1 MNEPR
6 ITETPPL
13 NRWRLLIFYA
23 AMALVFGFYTLR
35 LFNLQ
40 IVDGDLYRQQAE
52 DNRTSEINLQT
63 QRGIIYDRNGTVL
76 ARNAPSY
83 NVVIV
88 PADLPGNP
96 TMVIES
102 YRELFGVAM
111 SPEIGAVSE
120 VYRQLSQLLQIPVT
134 NPNAYDED
142 GLLRDE
148 VAKVFK
154 PCANDLGIT
163 EIVLIGDTNAPYS
176 PVQIA
181 CNIDS
186 SLAMLIR
193 ERSVDLPGVGIEVRP
208 IREYPTGYT
217 TAEVVGFLGPIPA
230 SLEQEYRELGFIPN
244 RDKVGY
250 AGVEATLDEIL
261 RGQNGERVVEVDSS
275 GQVLGDLEPP
285 LLPVPGQNVR
295 LTIDTRLQAAAK
307 EALNGEMRGWNQW
320 LNETRYTN
328 GVVIAM
334 NPKTGEILALVSE
347 PTFENNRMARLIPGD
362 YYQQLQLDPN
372 RPLFNHAIS
381 AEHPP
386 GSVFKMAAALGIL
399 NEGVV
404 TPEYQVDDPGKIV
417 IEQKFQPNDPRP
429 LAQEFVCYLYKSTGG
444 GHGMVDYLTGVA
456 QSCDVYFYKVTG
468 GYQDEVPEGLGI
480 WRLGEYAR
488 ALGYGQ
494 ELGIELPGEATGL
507 IPDPNWKRLSQG
519 ENWATGDTY
528 IAAIGQG
535 YVLSTPLQVLVSVA
549 TIANDGKL
557 MKPTLVKE
565 VLDSEGNV
573 IRPFQPVQLRD
584 ITSDPVIH
592 VYDENFITTGEMKVV
607 EPWVIEKA
615 QEAMRLVVS
624 GGTAEKVFANI
635 DAQIPTAGKTG
646 TAEYCDNV
654 AQSKDLCKPGRW
666 PAHAWYVGYA
676 PYNDP
681 EIVVVAFVYNGT
693 EGAILAAPVVRKVM
707 EAYFAFKEFDA
718 AAGAAQP

>member
-6 ITETPPL
+6 ITNTPPL
-13 NRWRLLIFYA
+13 EQWRLVVFYL
-23 AMALVFGFYTLR
+23 AMAVVFGFYTLR

-40 IVDGDLYRQQAE
+40 IVDGELYRMQAE
-52 DNRTSEINLQT
+52 DNRTSVINLQT

-83 NVVIV
+83 NVVV
-88 PADLPGNP
+88 TPADLPGNP
-96 TMVIES
+96 TMVIDS

-120 VYRQLSQLLQIPVT
+120 VYRQLSLLLGIPVT

-154 PCANDLGIT
+154 PCDNDLGIT
-163 EIVLIGDTNAPYS
+163 EIVLIGDTNAPYA

-181 CNIDS
+181 CNIDAK
-186 SLAMLIR
+186 LAMLIR
-193 ERSVDLPGVGIEVRP
+193 ERSVDLPGVGIEIRP

-217 TAEVVGFLGPIPA
+217 TAEVIGFLGPVPA
-230 SLEQEYRELGFIPN
+230 SLEKEYRDLGFVPN

-250 AGVEATLDEIL
+250 AGVEATLDELL
-261 RGQNGERVVEVDSS
+261 RGTNGQRVVEVDSS
-275 GQVLGDLEPP
+275 GQVMGDLEPP
-285 LLPVPGQNVR
+285 VLPVPGQNVR

-307 EALNGEMRGWNQW
+307 EALQGEMRDWNRW

-347 PTFENNRMARLIPGD
+347 PTFENNRMARFIPGD

-372 RPLFNHAIS
+372 RPLFNHAVS

-386 GSVFKMAAALGIL
+386 GSVFKMSAALGIL

-404 TPEYQVDDPGKIV
+404 TAEYQVDDPGMIT
-417 IEQKFQPNDPRP
+417 IEQKFQPNDPNP
-429 LAQEFVCYLYKSTGG
+429 KPQEFVCYLYKTTGG
-444 GHGMVDYLTGVA
+444 GHGMVDFLTGVA

-488 ALGYGQ
+488 AIGYGQ
-494 ELGIELPGEATGL
+494 KLGIELPGEAKGL
-507 IPDPNWKRLSQG
+507 IPDPDYKRLNYG

-535 YVLSTPLQVLVSVA
+535 YVLATPLQVLVSVA

-565 VLDSEGNV
+565 ILDSEGNV

-584 ITSDPVIH
+584 ITKDPVIQ
-592 VYDENFITTGEMKVV
+592 VYDENFLTTGEMKTVQ
-607 EPWVIEKA
+607 PWVIDKA
-615 QEAMRLVVS
+615 QEGMRLVVS
-624 GGTAEKVFANI
+624 DGTAQKIFANI

-654 AQSKDLCKPGRW
+654 AQEKDLCKPGRW

-693 EGAILAAPVVRKVM
+693 EGAILAAPVVRKVI
-707 EAYFAFKEFDA
+707 EAYFMFKEFDA